1 MYICI
6 HCISKLTAST
16 KNQFMCTR
24 FSVLTVNFGTQS
36 QYIKKMF
43 IFLYFRSRTKV
54 NMIDFQ
60 TYLSIIPECIL
71 SVHNVCNR
79 LDL

>member
-1 MYICI
+1 
-6 HCISKLTAST
+6 
-16 KNQFMCTR
+16 MCTR